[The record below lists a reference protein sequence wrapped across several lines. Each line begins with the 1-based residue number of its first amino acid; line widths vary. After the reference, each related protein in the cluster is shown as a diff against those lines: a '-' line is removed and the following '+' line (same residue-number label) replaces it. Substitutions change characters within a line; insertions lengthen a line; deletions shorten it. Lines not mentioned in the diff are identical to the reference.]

1 MKRNQAFTLIE
12 LLVVI
17 AIIAIL
23 AAILFPVFAQ
33 AKEAAKKTTAVSN
46 VKQQALGALMYAA
59 DSDDYLMPSEY
70 GNSDAVGAKYPL
82 TQWYAIVYPYVKS
95 GDKTGVNGDQIF
107 GRGGIYEDPGY
118 PKGSGDTKT
127 NPQAGGQAFGVH
139 RDIFPSNYGDP
150 TAPDYHVYP
159 TMSQT
164 QLDAPADKIM
174 MLAKGTNGPTGS
186 FPWFIT
192 WEWFWTTG
200 LNMQNGQPTKDDND
214 CLNKTS
220 NCYSILYDT
229 DGSDS
234 QWKWENAAYPRYRHT
249 GASPM
254 AFMDGHAKAMKK
266 GSVKFYQNIY
276 VKVAAYPMDQS
287 WYPY

>member
-1 MKRNQAFTLIE
+1 MRRSKAFTLIE

-33 AKEAAKKTTAVSN
+33 AKEAAKKTQAISN
-46 VKQQALGALMYAA
+46 VKQQGLGVLLYSG
-59 DSDDYLMPSEY
+59 DSDDLLPQSEY
-70 GNSDAVGAKYPL
+70 GNNTPQYPL
-82 TQWYAIVYPYVKS
+82 VQWYQMIYPYVKS
-95 GDKTGVNGDQIF
+95 GDKTGPNSDQVF
-107 GRGGIYEDPGY
+107 GRGGIFDDPGY
-118 PKGSGDTKT
+118 PKGSADAKL

-150 TAPDYHVYP
+150 SGAGYTPYP
-159 TMSQT
+159 SMSQT

-174 MLAKGTNGPTGS
+174 MVPKGSNGPTGS
-186 FPWFIT
+186 YPWFTT
-192 WEWFWTTG
+192 WEWFYTSG
-200 LNMQNGQPTKDDND
+200 LNLQNGQPTTDNNN
-214 CLNKTS
+214 CLTDKTQG
-220 NCYSILYDT
+220 CYSILYDT

-249 GASPM
+249 ASAPM
-254 AFMDGHAKAMKK
+254 AFMDGHAKAIKK
-266 GSVKFYQNIY
+266 GALKFYQNIY
-276 VKVAAYPMDQS
+276 VKVAAYPMSES